1 MIRIKPLPHYDCDVL
16 IAGGGPSGSG
26 LAFHLASA
34 GVKVIVVESG
44 IFPRDKVCGDGVSPI
59 ALAELANMG
68 IAEATQFKQAN
79 EITRVGLFLENDKVS
94 IKLSKPEHLPYHA
107 RIIPR
112 RELDNWIYEA
122 AAGVGAEFIQGTRV
136 TDYEIDRSGTLV
148 YLKSTDREFTL
159 RAKMIVGADG
169 GRSTLARRMH
179 GAKPQESDQ
188 LLGLR
193 AYYKNVNG
201 PTDRVDIYFNDS
213 GFPGIMWL
221 FPKGPHDAN
230 IGIAMVA
237 KTFPKKP
244 DHIKEVLLAHINN
257 NPDIKRRIGD
267 GIADDKIRG
276 WPITIYNP
284 QNRVSDERILLVGEA
299 AGLINPLSGDGIQ
312 YALLSARWAAVT
324 IIDCVQRN
332 SFTRQD
338 LDAYAHT
345 VKQEVSYDFAL
356 SNLLVHVPRNKTF
369 NKVWLRVLTSMISQA
384 RDDGPYADT
393 IAGVF
398 EGTYPSYKAVNL
410 SFILKSL
417 AQFGLGAGKDLAS
430 TVQNP
435 QQALLSGTELAKDVF
450 TILEELKDNPRDN
463 ISWLSSGVTQ
473 SAAVLAHL
481 VTTLDARNLKNIL
494 S

>member
-1 MIRIKPLPHYDCDVL
+1 MIRVQALPHYDCDVL

-34 GVKVIVVESG
+34 GLKVIVAESG
-44 IFPRDKVCGDGVSPI
+44 VFPRDKVCGDGVSPI
-59 ALAELANMG
+59 ALAELAAMG
-68 IAEATQFKQAN
+68 IAEAAQFNQAN
-79 EITRVGLFLENDKVS
+79 EIKRVGLFLENDKVS

-122 AAGVGAEFIQGTRV
+122 AQKAGAEYLEGTRV
-136 TDYEIDRSGTLV
+136 TDFDIQSDGALV
-148 YLKSTDREFTL
+148 RLRTTDADFTL
-159 RAKMIVGADG
+159 NARMIVGADG

-201 PTDRVDIYFNDS
+201 PTDQVDIYFNDS

-221 FPKGPHDAN
+221 FPKGPQDAN

-244 DHIKEVLLAHINN
+244 DHIKEILLAHINN

-267 GIADDKIRG
+267 GEPDDKIRG

-284 QNRVSDERILLVGEA
+284 RNRVSDARILLVGEA

-312 YALLSARWAAVT
+312 YALLSARWAAAT

-338 LDAYAHT
+338 LDAYARK

-369 NKVWLRVLTSMISQA
+369 NRVWIRVLTSMIAQA
-384 RDDGPYADT
+384 RDDGAYADT

-398 EGTYPSYKAVNL
+398 EGTYPSYKAVSL

-417 AQFGLGAGKDLAS
+417 KQFGLEAGKDLGA
-430 TVQNP
+430 TLQNP
-435 QQALLSGTELAKDVF
+435 QHALSSGAELTRDIF
-450 TILEELKDNPRDN
+450 TMLEELKDNPRDN
-463 ISWLSSGVTQ
+463 ISWLGDGLVQ
-473 SAAVLAHL
+473 SASVLAHL
-481 VTTLDARNLKNIL
+481 VKSLDARSLKNIL